1 MVAKEHGLGK
11 GLDALFGE
19 EAEEFDLKRLVD
31 ETVQQG
37 SIETLKITKIIPCA
51 YQPRQKFEEDSLQ
64 NLTNSIREKGVLQP
78 ILVRPKGD
86 LFEIVAG
93 ERRYRAAIE
102 AGLNEVP
109 VIKKDLNDAEAFEVA
124 LIENIMR
131 ENLNPIEEAKGFEK
145 LIEEYHYTHDNLS
158 KSIGK
163 SRSYITNSMRLLE
176 LPLSVQ
182 NFVSDKKLS
191 AGHARTLVGLQNA
204 EDLAQKIIE
213 KDMSVR
219 QTEDLISKIKEGKKA
234 KRNRI
239 KDKNIARI
247 EKELSQSLHVKAEI
261 SFDKEGKGKIVLRY
275 NNFNELEN
283 LLNKLEK

>member
-261 SFDKEGKGKIVLRY
+261 SFDK
-275 NNFNELEN
+275 
-283 LLNKLEK
+283 